1 MSEID
6 ADVARIFLDFSRR
19 KLLKQY
25 WPRLRDAVEPLS
37 DEQVWWRPNE
47 ASNSI
52 GNLVLHLNG
61 NAFQWLVASFSRLP
75 DERDRPTE
83 FSAKEGLPAADLLDL
98 LDATMQQAAAVLD
111 RLTQADLVARYE
123 IQGYHVSGLDAVY
136 QVVEHFGLHYGQ
148 ILYIV
153 KTLAGR
159 DLGLYSELNKTGIR
173 EQGSGNREQGHREEG
188 VGRRE

>member
-1 MSEID
+1 MSEMD
-6 ADVARIFLDFSRR
+6 AEVARIFLDFSRR

-25 WPRLRDAVEPLS
+25 WPRLRAAVEPLT

-52 GNLVLHLNG
+52 GNLILHLNG
-61 NAFQWLVASFSRLP
+61 NVFQWLVASFNRLE

-83 FSAKEGLPAADLLDL
+83 FSTQEGIPTAELLERL
-98 LDATMQQAAAVLD
+98 AATMQQAAAVLD

-153 KTLAGR
+153 KTLAAQN
-159 DLGLYSELNKTGIR
+159 LGLS
-173 EQGSGNREQGHREEG
+173 SD
-188 VGRRE
+188 